1 MARTASTTVITDA
14 NGVARPVR
22 IINVS
27 KKLETPTGSKIERKA
42 VVNVLTFNT
51 LGDLQGVY
59 SESEL
64 LAFAQSGIAT
74 RARAIA
80 NGQLMSGSLDDE
92 GKKLLKSFRES
103 LATVTDPDIMGMSKA
118 DGVKFLLA
126 KDKFKNL
133 EDTLK
138 QLETTEALAIDFVSA
153 PVPVAGDND
162 DDADNDE
169 GEA

>member
-1 MARTASTTVITDA
+1 MARTASTTVID
-14 NGVARPVR
+14 GKPVR

-42 VVNVLTFNT
+42 VVNVLTFNSIEE
-51 LGDLQGVY
+51 LSAVY
-59 SESEL
+59 SPTEV
-64 LAFAQSGIAT
+64 LAFASSGIAT

-162 DDADNDE
+162 DDEADADT
-169 GEA
+169 EA